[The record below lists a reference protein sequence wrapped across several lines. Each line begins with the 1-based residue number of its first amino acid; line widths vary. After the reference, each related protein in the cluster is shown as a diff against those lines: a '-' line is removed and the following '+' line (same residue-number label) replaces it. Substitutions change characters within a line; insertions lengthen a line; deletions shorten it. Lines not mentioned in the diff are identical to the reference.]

1 MTELQELHA
10 AKMRLRQLGDRLE
23 ALSRRK
29 IGRDKLVKLRFMLVD
44 QARLDKQLVERYAGE
59 RRRRGRPRKEI

>member
-59 RRRRGRPRKEI
+59 RRRRGRPRKKI